1 MPADDDVQQAP
12 RAWSVAVDTKA
23 LDTKA
28 LEVDLRPI
36 KAPAC
41 STACSDGQQPI
52 ERWAAVD
59 FADLWSSPEGAAGE
73 PAKRKPEVER
83 AAQRLTLMRAAQPA
97 LMPDPHY
104 LDKPPPGMME
114 LCHRESVVQ
123 FINEVREAPSPTPH
137 ALRRLTLCCPPLCP
151 LPPASSAPQHPR
163 AYPQARCRARHACP
177 SAPES
182 PRAPRSRPHPP
193 SQPSSRLL
201 LCTSQVCEDF
211 GLMTQTAGLAVS

>member
-23 LDTKA
+23 L
-28 LEVDLRPI
+28 EVDLRPI
-36 KAPAC
+36 KAPAS

-104 LDKPPPGMME
+104 LDKPPPGMMQ

-123 FINEVREAPSPTPH
+123 FINEVREAPSPPRPTRSDGSPS
-137 ALRRLTLCCPPLCP
+137 AAPLCAPCP
-151 LPPASSAPQHPR
+151 LPPPRHSTPGPTPRLVARLVMPAPQCPR
-163 AYPQARCRARHACP
+163 VP
-177 SAPES
+177 
-182 PRAPRSRPHPP
+182 SRPSLRTHPTSRIP
-193 SQPSSRLL
+193 SCSAHRRCARTL
-201 LCTSQVCEDF
+201 
-211 GLMTQTAGLAVS
+211 G